1 MFGDAFWLK
10 SLKLADPSNTGGI
23 YTIKPNGA
31 GSGQELV
38 EVSSRIPRLPAATRP
53 ASPVISISVVT
64 MVIQFASGAS
74 GIGLDDIDIAE
85 PSNTAPTISS
95 GNTASVAENT
105 ATSTV
110 VYTASASDAEGD
122 AITYSLS
129 GTDAAA
135 FSIDTAGAIRLLNPA
150 DFET

>member
-1 MFGDAFWLK
+1 MEV
-10 SLKLADPSNTGGI
+10 PSSFTPFAS
-23 YTIKPNGA
+23 YTPGVTSNFNR
-31 GSGQELV
+31 V
-38 EVSSRIPRLPAATRP
+38 T
-53 ASPVISISVVT
+53 SV
-64 MVIQFASGAS
+64 VIQFAGSAS

-95 GNTASVAENT
+95 GDTASVAENA

-135 FSIDTAGAIRLLNPA
+135 FSIDTAGAVRLLSPA
-150 DFET
+150 DWLKPNPVTASPSMPPMAMPPAARR